1 MKAQVIKHR
10 FTVDEYAKMAEA
22 GVLDPD
28 RKVELIDGE
37 IVEMSPIGFDHAGCV
52 TRASHLFFGRLQ
64 GRALVRIQNP
74 VLLDEYWAPEPD
86 VVLVHLRSDFYTS
99 GHPKPPDVFLAI
111 EVSDTTQEYDRETKI
126 PRYGAAGIAESW
138 LANLASGVLE
148 VYRSP
153 GKRGYRRAQKLGRN
167 QLVHPLAFPD
177 CEFKVSELL
186 G

>member
-22 GVLDPD
+22 GVLHPE
-28 RKVELIDGE
+28 RRVELIDGE
-37 IVEMSPIGFDHAGCV
+37 IVDMSPIGFDHAACV
-52 TRASHLFFGRLQ
+52 SRANHLFSARLQ
-64 GRALVRIQNP
+64 GRVLVRIQNP

-86 VVLVHLRSDFYTS
+86 VALVPRRADFYSS
-99 GHPKPPDVFLAI
+99 GHPTPSDVFLAI

-153 GKRGYRRAQKLGRN
+153 GKRGHRKVQKLGRN